1 MTPTRSCLLSQCLAL
16 LCITVPALADP
27 VVTFDPTDAGSSTPS
42 EFSTDRWEIEISV
55 TRTDGPTNVLI
66 EMPDGE
72 SIREVEVTLPDAD
85 WDTTLILQGDGG
97 PTDPIDLVQRIAYV
111 YTPGS
116 DEEARLVIGFL
127 RADLVDPFN
136 TAPAINAHEITDA
149 RIGDLE
155 GGIELLQSKDS
166 MGAYTV
172 DAVLRELFVFND
184 YVGRNQANPTSRFP
198 VTVVGPLEFMS
209 VGGDCGTAALPIAI
223 RAARIQELEVGGDFN
238 GQINTQPTASTDNGF
253 VQSVRVEGSMNG
265 TGFAGATGRQND
277 VIWADQIGGLSSGD
291 TGIEVLVDLA
301 GDITIEDNV
310 DRRIR
315 VLGDFDGVMTV
326 TDSLDDD
333 PNGPEIEVLG
343 DLDGSIEIMNGIDD
357 PSIEIVIGASL
368 LGDITVGGE
377 LAADVTIGDM
387 LVGDIVVDQFEGLTG
402 QIIVNGNNTA
412 PVSNYNESWFGDV
425 VVDTIT
431 LGPTTAQPG
440 TAPRY
445 GTVSDDLGGGA
456 VGLSRFDFHDLESD
470 PVRGAKLS
478 SAPSMVVL
486 EYYGPITEV
495 DNDSN
500 QAPVII
506 ETAPALTVLPVGCSS
521 PCDAG
526 CGTLMEWGSDLS
538 SQYSVGVSGRVVT
551 VTGTFSPGNRYR
563 VRSREGTDDRLVCVG
578 VVGQP
583 TVRIHAPNPVAGCT
597 DNNYIFAVLPVLS
610 ADLSGNG
617 SVGEEGIASWTAA
630 PTDVDASDL
639 VELQDLVAVI
649 DAMAE

>member
-1 MTPTRSCLLSQCLAL
+1 MRSCLLSQCFAL

-27 VVTFDPTDAGSSTPS
+27 VVTFDPPSAGSSTDN

-97 PTDPIDLVQRIAYV
+97 PTDPIELVQRIAYV

-116 DEEARLVIGFL
+116 DEEARLVIGSF

-155 GGIELLQSKDS
+155 GGIELLQSRDGS
-166 MGAYTV
+166 GAFTV
-172 DAVLRELFVFND
+172 DARLQRLEVIND
-184 YVGRNQANPTSRFP
+184 YIGRNQANPSSRFP

-265 TGFAGATGRQND
+265 TSFVGATGRQND

-333 PNGPEIEVLG
+333 PNGAEIEVLG
-343 DLDGSIEIMNGIDD
+343 DLDGSIEIMNGVDD
-357 PSIEIVIGASL
+357 ASIEIVIGASL
-368 LGDITVGGE
+368 MGDLTVGGE

-387 LVGDIVVDQFEGLTG
+387 LIGDIVVDQFEGLTG
-402 QIIVNGNNTA
+402 QIIVNANNTA
-412 PVSNYNESWFGDV
+412 PQSNDNESWFGDV

-431 LGPTTAQPG
+431 LGPTTPQPG

-445 GTVSDDLGGGA
+445 RVLSDDLGGGA
-456 VGLSRFDFHDLESD
+456 VGLARFDFHDVESS
-470 PVRGAKLS
+470 PARGAKLS
-478 SAPSMVVL
+478 SPPGDVTIVF
-486 EYYGPITEV
+486 YGPVAEV
-495 DNDSN
+495 DND
-500 QAPVII
+500 QDEAPVII
-506 ETAPALTVLPVGCSS
+506 ERAPALTVLPYGCTS
-521 PCDAG
+521 PCETG
-526 CGTLMEWGSDLS
+526 CGDGMLWGSDIS
-538 SQYSVGVSGRVVT
+538 DQYTVLVSGRHVIVD
-551 VTGTFSPGNRYR
+551 GSFENGHRYR
-563 VRSREGTDDRLVCVG
+563 IRSREATDDRLVCLG
-578 VVGQP
+578 VDGQP
-583 TVRIHAPNPVAGCT
+583 TVRVHAPNPVAGCA
-597 DNNYIFAVLPVLS
+597 DDNYIFAVLPVVPMDLTGDGLVGGEDITQWS
-610 ADLSGNG
+610 A
-617 SVGEEGIASWTAA
+617 T
-630 PTDVDASDL
+630 PTDVNANDFVDL
-639 VELQDLVAVI
+639 VDLMDLADAVA
-649 DAMAE
+649 D